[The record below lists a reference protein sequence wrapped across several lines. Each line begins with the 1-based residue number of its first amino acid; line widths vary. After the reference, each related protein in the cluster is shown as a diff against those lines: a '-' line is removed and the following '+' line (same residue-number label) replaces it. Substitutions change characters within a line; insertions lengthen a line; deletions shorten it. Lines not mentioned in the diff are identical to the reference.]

1 MHSKDHASQR
11 RRWDSFMECRVE
23 IISFEAATGRA
34 ETGFPFHQQSRSMPT
49 IRRRI
54 VLSLVAAASLFA
66 GAAQAQNQ
74 LEDVMKNKVLRV
86 GIPTDFAPYGFVG
99 PDLKPK
105 GLDIDM
111 AQYIADKLGVK
122 LEMISISTQNRIPYL
137 QTHKADLVIYSLG
150 KTPDR
155 EKVIDF
161 SNAYAPYYIAVYGPK
176 SMNVK
181 SAQDMVGKSVATN
194 RGTTDDIEVTKV
206 ALPGT
211 DLRRFE
217 GNDATISAFVAG
229 QTQLISTGS
238 PAAEVVKQRN
248 PQMGLEVKLTLKT
261 SPCFV
266 GIAKGEDSLRARV
279 NEIIAEAKLSGL
291 VEKMSQ
297 KWLGLPAGDLP
308 L

>member
-1 MHSKDHASQR
+1 MRAYRRHTLFGLLAAIALCGAS
-11 RRWDSFMECRVE
+11 
-23 IISFEAATGRA
+23 
-34 ETGFPFHQQSRSMPT
+34 
-49 IRRRI
+49 
-54 VLSLVAAASLFA
+54 
-66 GAAQAQNQ
+66 AQAQNQ
-74 LEDVMKNKVLRV
+74 LEDIQKAKVLRV

-99 PDLKPK
+99 PDLKPQ

-122 LEMISISTQNRIPYL
+122 LEMLSISTQNRIPYL

-150 KTPDR
+150 KTPER

-161 SNAYAPYYIAVYGPK
+161 SAAYAPYYIAVYGPR
-176 SMNVK
+176 SMAVK
-181 SAQDMVGKSVATN
+181 SPQDMVGKTVATN

-211 DLRRFE
+211 EIRRFE
-217 GNDATISAFVAG
+217 GNDATIGAFVAG

-248 PQMGLEVKLTLKT
+248 PQLGLEVKLTLKT

-279 NEIIAEAKLSGL
+279 NDIIAEARRSGV
-291 VEKMSQ
+291 VERLSQ
-297 KWLGLPAGDLP
+297 KWLGLAAGDLP

>member
-1 MHSKDHASQR
+1 MHANR
-11 RRWDSFMECRVE
+11 RHIF
-23 IISFEAATGRA
+23 F
-34 ETGFPFHQQSRSMPT
+34 
-49 IRRRI
+49 
-54 VLSLVAAASLFA
+54 SLVAVAALFA
-66 GAAQAQNQ
+66 GSAQAQNQ
-74 LEDVMKNKVLRV
+74 LEDIQKAKVLRV

-99 PDLKPK
+99 PDLKPQ
-105 GLDIDM
+105 GLDIEM

-122 LEMISISTQNRIPYL
+122 LEMMSISTQNRIPYL
-137 QTHKADLVIYSLG
+137 QTRKADLVIYSLG
-150 KTPDR
+150 KTPER

-161 SNAYAPYYIAVYGPK
+161 SAAYAPYFIAVYGPR
-176 SMNVK
+176 SMAVK
-181 SAQDMVGKSVATN
+181 SAQDMVGKTVATN

-211 DLRRFE
+211 EIRRFE

-229 QTQLISTGS
+229 QTQLISVGS

-261 SPCFV
+261 SPCFI

-279 NEIIAEAKLSGL
+279 NEIIAEARRTGL